1 MNYWIGLDAIHEKLY
16 AGNMDR
22 NEFAKLVDQRSSLYI
37 EAENKERELKEV
49 YKIKL

>member
-1 MNYWIGLDAIHEKLY
+1 MN
-16 AGNMDR
+16 R